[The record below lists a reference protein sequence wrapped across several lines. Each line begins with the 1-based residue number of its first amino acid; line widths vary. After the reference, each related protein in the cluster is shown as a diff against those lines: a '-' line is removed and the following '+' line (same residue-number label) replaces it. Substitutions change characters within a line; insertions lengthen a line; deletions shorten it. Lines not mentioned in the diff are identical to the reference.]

1 VADLSAL
8 PIGRGEIRREGR
20 SGLALLVFGT
30 LLPAVLAIAEKLD
43 ATVVNMRFIKPLDR
57 ELVLQVAARHR
68 AIVTVEENAIPGGAG
83 AAVAETLA
91 EAGVLLPLHL
101 IGIPDRYIE
110 HGSREECL
118 AAAGLDAAG
127 LAAQIEPWWRSLQE
141 PARRSAGA

>member
-1 VADLSAL
+1 
-8 PIGRGEIRREGR
+8 
-20 SGLALLVFGT
+20 
-30 LLPAVLAIAEKLD
+30 
-43 ATVVNMRFIKPLDR
+43 
-57 ELVLQVAARHR
+57 
-68 AIVTVEENAIPGGAG
+68 VTVEENAIPGGAG

-91 EAGVLLPLHL
+91 EAGVLLPLQL